1 MAVTEVNTPKTL
13 DTMGVTALRKEAIN
27 SKLRMDVMIDDV
39 YESFGGDVIKDPD
52 GSAVPNSIYMKLEA
66 GKDGSKGANSVTVPL
81 LLHLTGD
88 LILGGAKASGNEQ
101 TQQMRFFTMYYEEYG
116 YNVASTNYGRN
127 ANEMAMYGVFE
138 RIQPQISVY
147 LTEMHGLRVREASLQ
162 SNDHV
167 LQNLAAAGTVDN
179 AATGAHWNS
188 NWFICGAD
196 PTFSPVGGGAI
207 DGYGQPV
214 FDADKQYS
222 DHATGTAGE
231 TTEPFLNGEIPYGG
245 FTEII
250 GEVLNKVSSNGA
262 TSAVTEGNISLSY
275 LRSLAFYARTVKK
288 IDTLDGGKYI
298 VVLPS
303 SQVKVLKD
311 NASDTLGNVFIEQ
324 HRGAKGDSVSYTFK
338 VGTVDNLEIY
348 SDDRYPTL
356 KVTAAEVDVTDEIDN
371 ANGVAFI
378 GLTPS
383 YVKPGGEDNRTL
395 GVHNKTSNKN
405 WDIGFLYGKAA
416 LCEWEVTP
424 VHFEFEEQD
433 YRRNKGTGAFGESG
447 IRLVEYDIDSGWAGT
462 TDDRENIG
470 SIALAFTS
478 PSITA

>member
-13 DTMGVTALRKEAIN
+13 DTMGVTALRKDAIN

-52 GSAVPNSIYMKLEA
+52 GSSVPNSIYLNLDA
-66 GKDGSKGANSVTVPL
+66 GKDGSKGANSVTLPL
-81 LLHLTGD
+81 LLHLTGN
-88 LILGGAKASGNEQ
+88 LILGGATASGNEQ

-116 YNVASTNYGRN
+116 YNVASTKYGRN
-127 ANEMAMYGVFE
+127 KNEMEMYGIFE
-138 RIQPQISVY
+138 HIQPQISIY
-147 LTEMHGLRVREASLQ
+147 LTEIHGLRVREASLQ

-188 NWFICGAD
+188 NWFIAGAD
-196 PTFSPVGGGAI
+196 PTYTVTGGGAI

-214 FDADKQYS
+214 FTAAKTYS

-231 TTEPFLNGEIPYGG
+231 TLAPFLNGETPYGG
-245 FTEII
+245 FTETL
-250 GEVLNKVSSNGA
+250 GEVLNAVSAGGA
-262 TSAVTEGNISLSY
+262 ADAVVEGNISLSY
-275 LRSLAFYARTVKK
+275 IRSLSFYARTVKK
-288 IDTLDGGKYI
+288 IEKLDNGHY
-298 VVLPS
+298 VAVLPS
-303 SQVKVLKD
+303 AQIKVLKD
-311 NASDTLGNVFIEQ
+311 NNSDTLGEVFLAT
-324 HRGAKGDSVSYTFK
+324 HRDSAMTAGYTFS
-338 VGTVDNLEIY
+338 VGTVDDIEIY

-356 KVTAAEVDVTDEIDN
+356 LVTASEVDTADELDN
-371 ANGVAFI
+371 ANGVAYI

-383 YVKPGGEDNRTL
+383 YVRPGGEDNRTL
-395 GVHNKTSNKN
+395 GVHSKTTNKN
-405 WDIGFLYGKAA
+405 FDIGFLYGKAA
-416 LCEWEVTP
+416 ICEWEVTP

-433 YRRNKGTGAFGESG
+433 YNRNKGTGAFGESG
-447 IRLVEYDIDSGWAGT
+447 IRLVEYDVDTGWAGSSNA
-462 TDDRENIG
+462 RENIG